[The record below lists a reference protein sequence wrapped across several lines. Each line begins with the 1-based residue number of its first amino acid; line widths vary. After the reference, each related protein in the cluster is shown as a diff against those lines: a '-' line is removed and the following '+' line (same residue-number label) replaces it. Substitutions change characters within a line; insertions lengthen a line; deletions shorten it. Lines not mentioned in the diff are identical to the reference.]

1 MNRTNS
7 IMYLILSAILV
18 FAGMC
23 NLPSDPFKNPEYA
36 GIDDENISTL
46 PSRAPM
52 GTFYN
57 CTLTVYISEL
67 VDSFTV
73 KKSNSTLTSLVAAGD
88 SVGDTLFFTVEFL
101 QPDDYTIDIVLYKA
115 HYRDTLQK
123 KIAVYSTVPV
133 SHFSKTKI
141 AMNYGQNDSLSFVL
155 SDPDSNLLA
164 YYISHNGIR
173 VDTVDV
179 KVANRAFLE
188 GTVFADST
196 RNLQRINY
204 FSIEAFDVDSQ
215 YSRSAL
221 CTLVVV
227 DTVFPIVSHTQ
238 PLIDS
243 KIIAAALPCTAKVII
258 SDDWGIDSVKV
269 SGVHWNLPEKDTLWI
284 IKTFLDTGL
293 TKDSVLAWDKGG
305 NRTALLF
312 NYEYHGVV
320 RYPPQLNPIIVAPI
334 FERETF
340 DTLYLDSFVVITD
353 SSAHYSKDS
362 LVWTISVDS
371 PDSIIKHEFDSV
383 KRTLYVNVPDKEIN
397 FDRYISL
404 TIKVTDPKGE
414 SAILPRVSF
423 WVIEKNDSPV
433 IKIENQEKPYGEA
446 FDTLT
451 LDKCGYDSDLN
462 DRISWKIEA
471 GRYFKPD
478 SIYSTFGTLRP
489 VTLKSAAVIKNP
501 IRYFTGRVAII
512 PDTSKF
518 KSSPIPIGTL
528 NLVDSL
534 KFTATDGEL
543 INVKYVKFTWKR
555 LLQNF

>member
-1 MNRTNS
+1 MNRISSS
-7 IMYLILSAILV
+7 IYLILSAILV
-18 FAGMC
+18 FTGMC

-57 CTLTVYISEL
+57 CTLTVFISSL

-73 KKSNSTLTSLVAAGD
+73 KKNTSTQTSLVASGD
-88 SVGDTLFFTVEFL
+88 SVGDTIFFTVEFL

-133 SHFSKTKI
+133 SHFSKTTI
-141 AMNYGQNDSLSFVL
+141 TMNYGQSTSLSFLL

-164 YYISHNGIR
+164 YYLNHNGIR

-179 KVANRAFLE
+179 KVVNRAFLE
-188 GTVFADST
+188 GTIFTDSI

-221 CTLVVV
+221 CTLAVV

-243 KIIAAALPCTAKVII
+243 KVIAAALPCTAKVVIT
-258 SDDWGIDSVKV
+258 DDWGIDSVKV

-293 TKDSVLAWDKGG
+293 TKDSILAWDRGG

-312 NYEYHGVV
+312 NYEYHGPVK
-320 RYPPQLNPIIVAPI
+320 YPPLLKPIVVAPI
-334 FERETF
+334 FEREKF

-371 PDSIIKHEFDSV
+371 QDSIVKHEFDPV
-383 KRTLYVNVPDKEIN
+383 KRTLYVNVPDVEIIV
-397 FDRYISL
+397 DRYIAL
-404 TIKVTDPKGE
+404 TIKVSDPKGE
-414 SAILPRVSF
+414 SAVLPRVSF
-423 WVIEKNDSPV
+423 WVKEKNDPPV
-433 IKIENQEKPYGEA
+433 ITIKDQVKPFDGA
-446 FDTLT
+446 FDTLI
-451 LDKCGYDSDLN
+451 LEKCGYDPDLN
-462 DRISWKIEA
+462 DRISWKIEP
-471 GRYFKPD
+471 GTYFKPD
-478 SIYSTFGTLRP
+478 SIYSTFGTIKP
-489 VTLKSAAVIKNP
+489 MTLKSAAVIKNP
-501 IRYFTGRVAII
+501 TRNFTGRVAII

-518 KSSPIPIGTL
+518 KSSFLPIGTL
-528 NLVDSL
+528 SLVDSL
-534 KFTATDGEL
+534 KFSATDGEL
-543 INVKYVKFTWKR
+543 TTVRYVKFTWKR
-555 LLQNF
+555 LLQSF

>member
-1 MNRTNS
+1 MNRKNS

-57 CTLTVYISEL
+57 CTLTVYISAL

-73 KKSNSTLTSLVAAGD
+73 KKSTSTQTTLVASGD
-88 SVGDTLFFTVEFL
+88 SVGDTLFFSVEFL

-133 SHFSKTKI
+133 SHFSKTKVT
-141 AMNYGQNDSLSFVL
+141 MNYGQNTSLDFVL

-227 DTVFPIVSHTQ
+227 DTVFPIVLHAQ

-243 KIIAAALPCTAKVII
+243 KIIAAVLPCTAKVII

-269 SGVHWNLPEKDTLWI
+269 SGVHWNLPERDTLWI
-284 IKTFLDTGL
+284 IKAFLDTGL

-305 NRTALLF
+305 NRTVLLF
-312 NYEYHGVV
+312 NYEYHGPVK
-320 RYPPQLNPIIVAPI
+320 YPPLLKPIDVAPI
-334 FERETF
+334 FEREKF

-362 LVWTISVDS
+362 LDWTISVDS
-371 PDSIIKHEFDSV
+371 PDSIIKHEFDPV
-383 KRTLYVNVPDKEIN
+383 KRTLYVNVPDVEIGI
-397 FDRYISL
+397 DRYIAL
-404 TIKVTDPKGE
+404 TIKVSDPKGE
-414 SAILPRVSF
+414 SAVLPRVSF
-423 WVIEKNDSPV
+423 WVKEKNDPPV
-433 IKIENQEKPYGEA
+433 IKIKDQVKPFNSA
-446 FDTLT
+446 FDTLI
-451 LDKCGYDSDLN
+451 LEKCGYDPDLN

-471 GRYFKPD
+471 GTYFKPD
-478 SIYSTFGTLRP
+478 SIYSTFDTFER
-489 VTLKSAAVIKNP
+489 VTKKSAAVIKNP
-501 IRYFTGRVAII
+501 KRFFTGRVAII
-512 PDTSKF
+512 PDTSKL
-518 KSSPIPIGTL
+518 KSSILPIGTL

-534 KFTATDGEL
+534 KFSVSDEEL
-543 INVKYVKFTWKR
+543 TTVMYVKFTWKR
-555 LLQNF
+555 LLQSF